1 MVEDGGEEEFHSR
14 DGVFD
19 EDELGGGGRGTV
31 RLAASEQLGGGGEG
45 RGAQGEASRGELRG

>member
-31 RLAASEQLGGGGEG
+31 RLAASEQLGGEG

>member
-14 DGVFD
+14 DEVFD
-19 EDELGGGGRGTV
+19 EDELGGGGAWGGRGTV

-45 RGAQGEASRGELRG
+45 SSGRGQWG